1 MTERHQYDPDSD
13 TLAFPD
19 DTLVGIIDD
28 PDAVEE
34 AIGDLTDAGVP
45 EDGIQV
51 LCCEDGARR
60 LDPSGKRHG
69 GMERLRRIVQNFG
82 DEDRKHVRRQAD
94 EMRAGRFLISVLAEG
109 EEERDRLTNILK
121 ERGGHFIN
129 HYTSW
134 TVTQLEP

>member
-34 AIGDLTDAGVP
+34 AIGDLKDAGVP
-45 EDGIQV
+45 EDGMQV

>member
-28 PDAVEE
+28 PDAVE
-34 AIGDLTDAGVP
+34 AAVGDLANSGVP
-45 EDGIQV
+45 EGEIQV

-60 LDPSGKRHG
+60 LDPTGKRHG
-69 GMERLRRIVQNFG
+69 GLERLRRIVQNFG
-82 DEDRKHVRRQAD
+82 DEDREHVRRQAD
-94 EMRAGRFLISVLAEG
+94 EMRAGRFLVTAPAEG
-109 EEERDRLTNILK
+109 REERDRLAGILK
-121 ERGGHFIN
+121 ERGGRFIN

-134 TVTQLEP
+134 SVTQLEP